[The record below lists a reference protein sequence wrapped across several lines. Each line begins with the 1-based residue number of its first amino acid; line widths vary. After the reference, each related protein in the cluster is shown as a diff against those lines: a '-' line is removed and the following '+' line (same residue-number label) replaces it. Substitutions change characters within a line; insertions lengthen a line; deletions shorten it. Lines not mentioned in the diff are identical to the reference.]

1 MSAGQ
6 TSAARTEAHTIA
18 VRAALSEK
26 RWLRFSLFTACYFA
40 QGVPLGLVSVAV
52 PARMAE
58 LGFSIGNVAL
68 VGTVVSI
75 PWAIK
80 LIGGPFMDRFKF
92 PSMGFRRPWVLLAQ
106 GGLTVSLVA
115 MAFVNLSLEGSLVP
129 LMAAGFVV
137 NAFAATQ
144 DVAVDGMAIDV
155 LRIDER
161 GRANAYMGFG
171 QAAGS
176 ASFGAIC
183 GSLLSWWGMAAG
195 ALACAVAVTVI
206 FLFVAIVRERPGERL
221 MPWTAGEATDRAET
235 AKRGFGTIFA
245 DLMRVV
251 FLPMSLV
258 LVAVEFINRVRDG
271 IAASVFPVFAVQELG
286 YSAAQY
292 TEFNLVAGLGSA
304 FGGALLG
311 FLVDRHGAKRFLFVA
326 LVGSATCHFAAG
338 LLPTLWADGRFLFP
352 LAGLSYLFTQLIFVA
367 TIALFMNLCWT
378 RIAATQFAIYMS
390 LANLSRTIGSGGFSV
405 VADDLTYAQD
415 FLIMGVLLAVSTAL
429 LLLYD
434 QASHTVRLERLD
446 GVTADVSQARHRRAS
461 AV

>member
-1 MSAGQ
+1 
-6 TSAARTEAHTIA
+6 
-18 VRAALSEK
+18 
-26 RWLRFSLFTACYFA
+26 
-40 QGVPLGLVSVAV
+40 
-52 PARMAE
+52 
-58 LGFSIGNVAL
+58 
-68 VGTVVSI
+68 
-75 PWAIK
+75 
-80 LIGGPFMDRFKF
+80 MDRFKF

-155 LRIDER
+155 FAYRRTRSRQCVYGFRPGRRLRLLR
-161 GRANAYMGFG
+161 GHLREPAVVVGNG
-171 QAAGS
+171 
-176 ASFGAIC
+176 
-183 GSLLSWWGMAAG
+183 AG

-415 FLIMGVLLAVSTAL
+415 FVIMGVLLAVSTAL